1 MEISRR
7 TALIGLAAAAPL
19 VMTMMEPEMASA
31 ATTQPDSP
39 TGVLAVQQWLN
50 ATFGGKDGWVAVAED
65 GVAGQA
71 TLAGLVQGLQD
82 LLGISPLVTTFGPT
96 TLQKLE
102 QHGEVGAETG
112 ADAQTWCR
120 LVQGALICRGFSS
133 VALSGVWDDATQQ
146 AVDGLR
152 QALGSATSGATLS
165 PNLARALLTVSAIS
179 VDEEGRDDIVAVQRW
194 LNGQYAELAGA
205 TYCSTSGLYDTS
217 TRTSIVRAVQLGTG
231 QDPAAADGVYGPA
244 TARALKNTASSVV
257 AVGSQGSWVRLV
269 KGLLILGGSRV
280 PFDDTF
286 SASDAAVLVSFQ
298 QFQALSPEDQTG
310 VCCFPTWAA
319 LLVSYGDADR
329 VVPGADLAHRLDAGG
344 AQALAA
350 AGYSTIGRYLTNSS
364 ASGALDKKITID
376 EVSAISG
383 AQLRL
388 WPIFEEGG
396 DDLSWFSRAQGAL
409 DAHSAVE
416 AARALGVPKQTTI
429 YFAVDLDV
437 TADEIT
443 SSVRPYF
450 EGVAQGL
457 SDSGDTY
464 KAGVY
469 GSRLVCSRI
478 SGAGLAHFSFVAG
491 MSSGWVGNETEPLP
505 ENWAFNQIQGRQV
518 TSAGQA
524 FDIDANVLSGRD
536 GGIGPEEWD
545 RVG

>member
-1 MEISRR
+1 LEISRR

-19 VMTMMEPEMASA
+19 VMTMMEPETARA
-31 ATTQPDSP
+31 ATAEPDAP
-39 TGVLAVQQWLN
+39 TGVLGVQRWLN

-82 LLGISPLVTTFGPT
+82 LLGISPLVPAFGPT
-96 TLQKLE
+96 TITRLE
-102 QHGEVGAETG
+102 QHGGVGGETG
-112 ADAQTWCR
+112 PDAQKWR
-120 LVQGALICRGFSS
+120 QLVQGALICRGFSS
-133 VALSGVWDDATQQ
+133 VALSGVWDDATKQ
-146 AVDGLR
+146 AVDSLR
-152 QALGSATSGATLS
+152 QALGSATSGLTLS
-165 PNLARALLTVSAIS
+165 PNLTRALLTVTAIS
-179 VDEEGRDDIVAVQRW
+179 PVEGGRDEIVAVQRW
-194 LNGQYAELAGA
+194 LNGQYAELTGA
-205 TYCSTSGLYDTS
+205 TYCSTSGLYDSS

-231 QDPAAADGVYGPA
+231 QDPAGADGVYGPA
-244 TARALKNTASSVV
+244 TASALKATASSVV
-257 AVGSQGSWVRLV
+257 AVGAQGSWVRLL
-269 KGLLILGGSRV
+269 KGLLLLGGSRV

-286 SASDAAVLVSFQ
+286 SASDADVLVSFQ

-310 VCCFPTWAA
+310 VCRFPTWAA

-329 VVPGADLAHRLDAGG
+329 AVTGADLAHRLDAGG

-350 AGYSTIGRYLTNSS
+350 AGYTAIGRYLTNSS
-364 ASGALDKKITID
+364 ATGALDKKLTSD
-376 EVSAISG
+376 EMSAISG
-383 AQLRL
+383 AQLRV

-396 DDLSWFSRAQGAL
+396 DELSWFSRAQGAL
-409 DAHSAVE
+409 DARSAVE

-437 TADEIT
+437 TPDDIT
-443 SSVRPYF
+443 TSITPYF
-450 EGVAQGL
+450 EGIAQGL
-457 SDSGDTY
+457 SDTGDTY

-478 SGAGLAHFSFVAG
+478 SGASLAHFSFVAG
-491 MSSGWVGNETEPLP
+491 MSSGWGGNETEPLP
-505 ENWAFNQIQGRQV
+505 GNWAFNQIQARQI

-545 RVG
+545 